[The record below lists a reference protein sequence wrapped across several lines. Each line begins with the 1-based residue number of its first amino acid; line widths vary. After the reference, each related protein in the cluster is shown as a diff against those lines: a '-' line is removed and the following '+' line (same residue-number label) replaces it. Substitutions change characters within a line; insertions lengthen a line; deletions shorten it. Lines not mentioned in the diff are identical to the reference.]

1 MARGGAHR
9 RARILAAA
17 LALAAVDTSAVAQ
30 AAPDDAERA
39 RTLVYRGD
47 DLFTEK
53 RFGEALQAYE
63 EADRLM
69 RVPTTRVEVAKTLSA
84 MGRLSEARETARAVE
99 QMPVVADEPL
109 PFWEARQRAT
119 ALIRE
124 IDRRMPAVALDI
136 VPRVKRRVV
145 RVDREVVPDALTWA
159 PIRVDPGRH
168 VVTVEAEGFKT
179 LSRTV
184 DVSEGQKVDV
194 AMKLDEAT
202 RGPSPISITGFVVS
216 GLALTGGIFAS
227 AMYLKERGD
236 LEDACAARDPA
247 CGQVAYDRANAFG
260 WAADIS
266 FALALAGAAL
276 GGVTYA
282 IDISAE
288 SKARVQLVGA
298 PNGAA
303 IRVEL

>member
-1 MARGGAHR
+1 MARGGVTRGASV
-9 RARILAAA
+9 LLGA
-17 LALAAVDTSAVAQ
+17 LALAAIDPPAVAH
-30 AAPDDAERA
+30 AADEAERA
-39 RTLVYRGD
+39 RALVYQGD

-53 RFGEALQAYE
+53 RYGEALQAYE
-63 EADRLM
+63 EADHLM
-69 RVPTTRVEVAKTLSA
+69 RVPTTGVEVAKALA
-84 MGRLSEARETARAVE
+84 ALGRLSEARETARAVE

-119 ALIRE
+119 ALIRD
-124 IDRRMPAVALDI
+124 IDRRMPAVALDV

-159 PIRVDPGRH
+159 PIRMDPGH
-168 VVTVEAEGFKT
+168 HIITIEAEGFKT

-184 DVSEGQKVDV
+184 DAAEGQKVDLS
-194 AMKLDEAT
+194 MKLEEST

-216 GLALTGGIFAS
+216 GLALTGGIFS
-227 AMYLKERGD
+227 SVMYLKERGD
-236 LEDACAARDPA
+236 LEDACAARDPD

-266 FALALAGAAL
+266 FAIAVAGAAL
-276 GGVTYA
+276 GGITYA
-282 IDISAE
+282 IDISSE
-288 SKARVQLVGA
+288 SRARVQLVGA

>member
-1 MARGGAHR
+1 LLVG
-9 RARILAAA
+9 A
-17 LALAAVDTSAVAQ
+17 LALAHVTLDRDAVAH

-69 RVPTTRVEVAKTLSA
+69 HVPTTGVEVAKTLSA
-84 MGRLSEARETARAVE
+84 LGRLSEARETARAVE
-99 QMPVVADEPL
+99 QLPVVADEPL

-124 IDRRMPAVALDI
+124 IDRRMPAVALDV

-145 RVDREVVPDALTWA
+145 RVDREVIPDALTWA
-159 PIRVDPGRH
+159 PIRMDPGRH
-168 VVTVEAEGFKT
+168 VVTIEAEGFQT
-179 LSRTV
+179 LSRSV
-184 DVSEGQKVDV
+184 DVAEGQKVDLT
-194 AMKLDEAT
+194 MKLKEST

-216 GLALTGGIFAS
+216 GLALTGGIFSS
-227 AMYLKERGD
+227 AMYMKERSD
-236 LEDACAARDPA
+236 LEQACAARDPD
-247 CGQVAYDRANAFG
+247 CGQIGYDRANAFG
-260 WAADIS
+260 WAADVS
-266 FALALAGAAL
+266 FAIAIAGAAL

-282 IDISAE
+282 LDISSE